1 MPEPILLTLL
11 WFCALGSALIAGL
24 FFAFSAFIMTAL
36 GSIEPRAGVAA
47 MNAVNSVILRSLF
60 MPVFLGSSLAALALA
75 VFAVFDLAAPGAPVI
90 AAAGAI
96 YVLGMF
102 GCTMAFNVPL
112 NNALMRAEA
121 SGAEK
126 VWARYLKEWTAW
138 NHVRTLA
145 SLAACALYIV
155 AIAAR

>member
-1 MPEPILLTLL
+1 
-11 WFCALGSALIAGL
+11 
-24 FFAFSAFIMTAL
+24 
-36 GSIEPRAGVAA
+36 